1 MRTASSDKSGILAAR
16 TGERSREDARA
27 HHAHRILKEPP
38 WQSSTLARML
48 KPNVTSL
55 GYALFLAINAA
66 GVWGGVFPFLPL
78 EFQTQEIVFW
88 FFLAQALVF
97 SASYFAS
104 ALGVYFLPGPTRSFL
119 VRLATIPYLSGWGC
133 LIAAIYLE
141 EYALALVIAGGAQL
155 GLGSAGFYML
165 WQRLFASQDSDAGNR
180 DLIVGTAYASVL
192 YFSLY
197 LIPVAVTAFLI
208 PLVFLPLFGLTIVLK
223 SRQIDRD
230 QAMFQDVPREH
241 PNVYRR
247 VLHDYWRSA
256 LCVGALGFC
265 TGIMRSLA
273 IGEPQVGSLV
283 NALSMGGSLVVAVVV
298 LALWRFKNLRLNVV
312 GAYRIVFPFVITSFL
327 LLPFLPLPYAR
338 WLAAILYA
346 VYSAAIML
354 MMIQCA
360 QASRDRGINPIF
372 IYGFFG
378 GIVYTLHD
386 AGLLG
391 GTFAEQITI
400 MGIAPLA
407 VVALV
412 ALYLLGL
419 MYFVGQGGFRKV
431 LGRENDAAS
440 IELVALRPPEALD
453 DSRKRHDAD
462 MKARGFRGERAR
474 TTPSTTPDVP
484 RKRGLGEPTYQ
495 DRISKQA
502 ALLQRHYRLS
512 ARETE
517 VMELIARGNTVARIA
532 EDLVV
537 SENTIRTH
545 SKRIYAK
552 LAIHKKQGVARSR
565 GFLRP
570 ARSDGL
576 HAAKAAFRFLNT
588 KRPSRWAIF
597 REGPRAISA
606 IPRLELQGVEQ
617 HASRDKGC
625 EHDDIGDYQHR
636 HSRHRIG
643 VNVRTCALGA
653 NHAEAGIIA
662 T

>member
-1 MRTASSDKSGILAAR
+1 MRRACARIGPSSQGTTLTSKNI
-16 TGERSREDARA
+16 A
-27 HHAHRILKEPP
+27 HV
-38 WQSSTLARML
+38 L

-88 FFLAQALVF
+88 FFLAQSLVF
-97 SASYFAS
+97 STSYFAS

-119 VRLATIPYLSGWGC
+119 VHLATVPYLLGWAC
-133 LIAAIYLE
+133 LIGAIYLDG
-141 EYALALVIAGGAQL
+141 YALPLVVFGGALL

-180 DLIVGTAYASVL
+180 DLMVGTAYAAVL

-241 PNVYRR
+241 PQVYRR
-247 VLHDYWRSA
+247 VLRDYWRSA

-283 NALSMGGSLVVAVVV
+283 NVLSMGGALVAAVAV

-312 GAYRIVFPFVITSFL
+312 GAFRIVFPFVITSFL
-327 LLPFLPLPYAR
+327 LLPFLPTSYAR

-360 QASRDRGINPIF
+360 QASRDRGINPVF

-386 AGLLG
+386 IGFIG
-391 GTFAEQITI
+391 GAFAEQVTI

-412 ALYLLGL
+412 AVYLLGL
-419 MYFVGQGGFRKV
+419 MYFVGQGGFRKIF
-431 LGRENDAAS
+431 GRDNGAES
-440 IELVALRPPEALD
+440 IELVALRPEA
-453 DSRKRHDAD
+453 SPAPSAPAA
-462 MKARGFRGERAR
+462 ARPAQTQRERYAG
-474 TTPSTTPDVP
+474 PA
-484 RKRGLGEPTYQ
+484 YQ

-502 ALLQRHYRLS
+502 ELLRQHYRLS

-552 LAIHKKQGVARSR
+552 LAIHKKQELLDLIDS
-565 GFLRP
+565 FSP
-570 ARSDGL
+570 SDL
-576 HAAKAAFRFLNT
+576 
-588 KRPSRWAIF
+588 
-597 REGPRAISA
+597 
-606 IPRLELQGVEQ
+606 
-617 HASRDKGC
+617 
-625 EHDDIGDYQHR
+625 GD
-636 HSRHRIG
+636 
-643 VNVRTCALGA
+643 
-653 NHAEAGIIA
+653 
-662 T
+662 

>member
-1 MRTASSDKSGILAAR
+1 
-16 TGERSREDARA
+16 
-27 HHAHRILKEPP
+27 
-38 WQSSTLARML
+38 
-48 KPNVTSL
+48 
-55 GYALFLAINAA
+55 
-66 GVWGGVFPFLPL
+66 
-78 EFQTQEIVFW
+78 
-88 FFLAQALVF
+88 
-97 SASYFAS
+97 
-104 ALGVYFLPGPTRSFL
+104 
-119 VRLATIPYLSGWGC
+119 
-133 LIAAIYLE
+133 
-141 EYALALVIAGGAQL
+141 
-155 GLGSAGFYML
+155 ML

-502 ALLQRHYRLS
+502 VLLQRHYRLS

-552 LAIHKKQGVARSR
+552 LAIHKKQELLDLVDSFDPRD
-565 GFLRP
+565 LTDCMRP
-570 ARSDGL
+570 
-576 HAAKAAFRFLNT
+576 KP
-588 KRPSRWAIF
+588 PS
-597 REGPRAISA
+597 
-606 IPRLELQGVEQ
+606 
-617 HASRDKGC
+617 AS
-625 EHDDIGDYQHR
+625 
-636 HSRHRIG
+636 
-643 VNVRTCALGA
+643 
-653 NHAEAGIIA
+653 
-662 T
+662 